1 MRYLARA
8 GVSIAAAFLAL
19 MWLAALCCGAVA
31 VGFQSGAGLPSRD
44 QRGS

>member
-8 GVSIAAAFLAL
+8 GVSIAAVFLAL
-19 MWLAALCCGAVA
+19 AWLAALCCGAVV
-31 VGFQSGAGLPSRD
+31 VGFQAGAGLPPRG

>member
-8 GVSIAAAFLAL
+8 GGGIAAVFLAL
-19 MWLAALCCGAVA
+19 AWLAALCCGAVI
-31 VGFQSGAGLPSRD
+31 VGFQTGAGLPPRD